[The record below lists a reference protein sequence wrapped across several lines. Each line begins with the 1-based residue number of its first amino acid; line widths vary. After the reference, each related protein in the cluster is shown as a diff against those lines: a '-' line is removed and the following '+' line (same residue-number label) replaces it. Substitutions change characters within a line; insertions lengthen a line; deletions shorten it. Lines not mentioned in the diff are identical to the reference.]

1 MPKILIVQ
9 YPGWKAHISGDHN
22 FWTAHEQVIKFS
34 GFSFLDKYIHLT
46 KIQQNPW
53 GSGGKF
59 FKIQVI
65 LHGMTLLFFILG
77 KLFPFYHQPKKLKIE
92 KKKKKEKKKCLKV
105 TSFYTSAPKIM
116 IIFWDMAHDRSNCY
130 FSFWAI
136 FCSFTL

>member
-92 KKKKKEKKKCLKV
+92 KKKKKMKKKM
-105 TSFYTSAPKIM
+105 YQGKI
-116 IIFWDMAHDRSNCY
+116 ILHKCIKNHDHILRHG
-130 FSFWAI
+130 
-136 FCSFTL
+136 TRQK

>member
-53 GSGGKF
+53 WSGGKF

-92 KKKKKEKKKCLKV
+92 KKKKKMKKKISKG
-105 TSFYTSAPKIM
+105 KI
-116 IIFWDMAHDRSNCY
+116 ILHKCTKNHDHILRHG
-130 FSFWAI
+130 
-136 FCSFTL
+136 TRQK

>member
-92 KKKKKEKKKCLKV
+92 KKKKKWKKKI
-105 TSFYTSAPKIM
+105 SQGN
-116 IIFWDMAHDRSNCY
+116 IILHKCTKNHDHILRHG
-130 FSFWAI
+130 
-136 FCSFTL
+136 TRQK

>member
-9 YPGWKAHISGDHN
+9 YPGWKVHISGDHY
-22 FWTAHEQVIKFS
+22 FWTAHDKVIKFS

-77 KLFPFYHQPKKLKIE
+77 KLFPFYHPTSPKNWKL
-92 KKKKKEKKKCLKV
+92 KKKKKKRKKCLEV

-116 IIFWDMAHDRSNCY
+116 IIFWNMAHDGSNY
-130 FSFWAI
+130 FSFWVI
-136 FCSFTL
+136 FCSFRL

>member
-92 KKKKKEKKKCLKV
+92 KKKKNEKKMSRGNIILHKCTKN
-105 TSFYTSAPKIM
+105 
-116 IIFWDMAHDRSNCY
+116 HDHILRHG
-130 FSFWAI
+130 
-136 FCSFTL
+136 TRQK